1 MTKQWNP
8 GNIQQMKQQI
18 FIALCICFGLHACA
32 QKAAHDTPE
41 AFLAR
46 LKKGLTSDSPTYFE
60 ENLHLSKTE
69 ARRLYFIFQP
79 DMRWIEREPENERGQ
94 VHIDHFW
101 EENLGPYR
109 RQFRHLW
116 GREGAEARKYFQKF
130 EFENIQ
136 IDTTMYEKAPL
147 DMNNHGQFALIS
159 ADFRSPEDGQLC
171 KFQAPV
177 FRFHG
182 ERWKLY
188 ARFVSF
194 GNCW

>member
-1 MTKQWNP
+1 MRP
-8 GNIQQMKQQI
+8 P
-18 FIALCICFGLHACA
+18 FLIAVSICLTIHACA
-32 QKAAHDTPE
+32 QKAESDTPE
-41 AFLAR
+41 AFLTR

-60 ENLHLSKTE
+60 ETLHLSKTE
-69 ARRLYFIFQP
+69 AKCLYFIFQP
-79 DMRWIEREPENERGQ
+79 DMQWIELEPENERGQ
-94 VHIDHFW
+94 AHIDHFW

-116 GREGAEARKYFQKF
+116 GREGAEARRYLQKF

-136 IDTTMYEKAPL
+136 IDTTMYEKAPPDL
-147 DMNNHGQFALIS
+147 SNYGQFALIS
-159 ADFRSPEDGQLC
+159 ADFRSPKDGQLC

-182 ERWKLY
+182 AQWKLY

>member
-1 MTKQWNP
+1 MRS
-8 GNIQQMKQQI
+8 QI
-18 FIALCICFGLHACA
+18 FIAVSICLTIQSCA
-32 QKAAHDTPE
+32 QNRPSDTPE
-41 AFLAR
+41 AFLTR
-46 LKKGLTSDSPTYFE
+46 LKKGLTSNSPTYFE

-79 DMRWIEREPENERGQ
+79 DMRWIEEEPENERGQ
-94 VHIDHFW
+94 AHFNHFW
-101 EENLGPYR
+101 EENLGTYR
-109 RQFRHLW
+109 RQFRNLW
-116 GREGAEARKYFQKF
+116 GREGVEGRKYFQKIG
-130 EFENIQ
+130 FENIQ
-136 IDTTMYEKAPL
+136 IDTTMYEKAPP
-147 DMNNHGQFALIS
+147 DMNNHGQFALIT